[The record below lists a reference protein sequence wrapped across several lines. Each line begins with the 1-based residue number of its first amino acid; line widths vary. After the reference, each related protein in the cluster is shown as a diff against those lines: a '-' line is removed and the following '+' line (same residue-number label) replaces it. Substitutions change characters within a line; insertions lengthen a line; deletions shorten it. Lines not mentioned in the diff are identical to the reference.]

1 VGRRLRAAFDSGES
15 RGGLDLLHTTG
26 LRPSALRR
34 RSVLL
39 LGWLVFQGIS
49 IEVRILQLS
58 GRRIVDHDRDVRME
72 LEDRSGAAC
81 GKRTLDGRGDRLRLV
96 TARCDEHEM
105 PGSADGSES
114 LGDDVAGHVVDAG
127 EEPCVVVSCLLDKG
141 LDPGA

>member
-1 VGRRLRAAFDSGES
+1 M
-15 RGGLDLLHTTG
+15 
-26 LRPSALRR
+26 
-34 RSVLL
+34 LL
-39 LGWLVFQGIS
+39 LGWLVFQGIP

-81 GKRTLDGRGDRLRLV
+81 GKRTLDGRRDRLRLV

-127 EEPCVVVSCLLDKG
+127 EEPRVVASCLLGKG